1 MTSIEVRGHEQLA
14 DLGRRFKAAGDRGKG
29 LRKQLLKEIRQ
40 VVKPVLPE
48 IRSHA
53 ASILPKRGGLA
64 AEVASAQLAVRTNL
78 GPKSASVKVVSTSPG
93 RFRDLNRGRL
103 RHPVFGNREK
113 WVQQSV
119 WPGWFTDRIEA
130 RKPRMQGAVL
140 QAMRQTAHEIERG

>member
-29 LRKQLLKEIRQ
+29 LRRQLLKDIR
-40 VVKPVLPE
+40 VAVKPVLPE

-64 AEVASAQLAVRTNL
+64 ADVASAQLAVRTTL
-78 GPKSASVKVVSTSPG
+78 GAKSASVRIVSTSPG

-113 WVQQSV
+113 WVQQHV

-130 RKPRMQGAVL
+130 RKPRMQGAVI
-140 QAMRQTAHEIERG
+140 QAMKQTSRDIEKG